1 MLAIFFGGSS
11 YLSRI
16 NIAGEAGYDRTIRV
30 TQDEDARV
38 TDYIQG
44 AAGGQPRGSIP
55 THGILISPSLLLLG
69 WTVGKSLTI
78 RFTEVLRTL
87 LLRGSVNRAFVRCT
101 KLLWVA
107 PCIIAG
113 LKGFCCGPS
122 QKHAL
127 V

>member
-44 AAGGQPRGSIP
+44 VAGGQPRGSIL
-55 THGILISPSLLLLG
+55 THGISISPSLLLLG

-78 RFTEVLRTL
+78 RLTEVLRTP
-87 LLRGSVNRAFVRCT
+87 LLRGWVNRAFVRCT